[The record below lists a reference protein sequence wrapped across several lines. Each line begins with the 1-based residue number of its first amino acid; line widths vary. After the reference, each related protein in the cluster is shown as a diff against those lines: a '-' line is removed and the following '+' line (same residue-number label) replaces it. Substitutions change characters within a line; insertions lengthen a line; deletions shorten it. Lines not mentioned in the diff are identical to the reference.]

1 MSAPRIHHAHTL
13 CLPWQPGLETTLPV
27 EMALHEATVDWMEAH
42 NSDTGGHPRF
52 LHLYTDGSAL
62 PAVHTAAWA
71 FSAFDSQHMDDDVGS
86 FRFLGWLGGGVEL
99 DPESPLFLGALTP
112 DSTNAE
118 ASALFWATLYL
129 FTVKENYVAVEF
141 CFDALNV
148 GRAMDAHFNAPEH
161 HPLVGNLRML
171 TQGAEATMGPANLKM
186 THIRAH
192 QGHPLNEMVN
202 TLARWCTSSPMPQ
215 LPPLDLQWLFAE
227 NCLAL
232 RWLWLGFRSDREPE
246 CIPPLVG
253 EALHIAPPTMQ
264 RAPEP
269 ELPWTFDYAWSDNEG
284 KTFVPCC
291 SFMTYNV
298 RTLKDPST
306 PGQDYAPG
314 RLQYLEAQLA
324 DQNVHVVGL
333 QETRCS
339 RDSAHP
345 SSCYHKFRVAAE
357 HGQGGIELWVLRSS
371 PLGLGCDGPVYPN
384 LSEAVVIH
392 AHHELLLVRIRLVGP
407 HSWLIVVGHAP
418 HKGHSE
424 QTKAMWWDSLDQLL
438 RQHLGSSQPIIL
450 VDANASLGIPD
461 GPGLGTLH
469 ATEED
474 YNGSRLRLLLEYYD
488 MWLPCTFDGVHQ
500 GLYATWFSSAS
511 ASPQGLRNDYIG
523 LPTSWTSWTC
533 SSMTCPDIDVA
544 QHGLDHVAA
553 MVCIKGTTSSRPT
566 CRRSTQPRIDWRKM
580 RACKDADTWDRIFDG
595 LPQPSWDTDV
605 HTHWQSCHSAL
616 MQRFARFFPKP
627 RSCPRKP
634 YITAEVWQLRTQKQA
649 LRRQLAIRAHMCP
662 AVPLVAA
669 FQTLKYQQPFRRTF
683 LSGLLWLLRC
693 NAAHLQDRA
702 HLRRLQDDLAKAL
715 KAQRI
720 QYLENVADEANHAPR
735 SEIYARLR
743 KAGFCSTRKRRTRP
757 LPALQTPDGLPV
769 DNLQAL
775 RAVFRPSPQADD
787 GPTFWND
794 LILQRPGCW
803 TGLLRKSEAH
813 ALLQLR
819 SQDGV
824 ARFHKEILEDITSH
838 FPNIHIPVSDD
849 PPEAEPGLA
858 PYPCL
863 PCQVLFSS
871 KTAWAVHAFRK
882 HGRRSSARYL
892 AEGNTCDACHHV
904 FLNEHRLYLHLRYSH
919 SCFEQLRHRGLQAEP
934 TPGRGSR
941 HWNQQEQF
949 TLCPYGLAFGPDLP
963 PRPTDLPALAPH
975 ETDLLMDLTSL
986 EHLDFPE
993 EDEINQLWLRIKDV
1007 LCRHSAAFEDMERAL
1022 QCWRAFLA
1030 EEQPTHRRLRPWR
1043 FACFLHAIDLALIR
1057 LDLDHLAPDLLPR
1070 QGPGAHLDDPQDR
1083 LKALCPAV
1091 FPSPGYGPKTTQA
1104 VFVHLYSGR
1113 RRQGDL
1119 QCAIEAL
1126 QLDDAWPP
1134 IVISLDIVLNEE
1146 FGNILRPEARS
1157 FWLAQAARGALD
1169 GLMLGPPCE
1178 TWTISRE
1185 RWFLDFSGPRPIRDN
1200 VCPWGLSSLLIGEA
1214 NQIFSSNSLM
1224 TFGLTMWWRM
1234 WRTGN
1239 FAALEHPGEP
1249 DPRDHP
1255 CAATIW
1261 RTPIGLFLRGLPQ
1274 ASLELVLQGYHG
1286 AISPKPTGLLLA
1298 NSPGDFASTERR
1310 MRSVDRLPPPLRMGQ
1325 ERGRW
1330 RTAQLK
1336 EYPEGF
1342 NRLIAELFRMWW
1354 MRTPS
1359 HTSPFL
1365 PSPSEAQIYSLF
1377 ASHVGQGEMGPDH
1390 AVGAA
1395 RNYGIHPD

>member
-1 MSAPRIHHAHTL
+1 
-13 CLPWQPGLETTLPV
+13 
-27 EMALHEATVDWMEAH
+27 
-42 NSDTGGHPRF
+42 
-52 LHLYTDGSAL
+52 
-62 PAVHTAAWA
+62 
-71 FSAFDSQHMDDDVGS
+71 MDDDVGS

-99 DPESPLFLGALTP
+99 DPDSPLFLGALAP
-112 DSTNAE
+112 DSTTAE

-202 TLARWCTSSPMPQ
+202 TLARWCTSSPTPQ

-227 NCLAL
+227 HRFAL
-232 RWLWLGFRSDREPE
+232 KWLWLSFRSDREPE
-246 CIPPLVG
+246 CIPPLAD

-298 RTLKDPST
+298 RTLKDPSLT
-306 PGQDYAPG
+306 GQDHAPG
-314 RLQYLEAQLA
+314 RLQYLEAQLV

-339 RDSAHP
+339 RDYVHP
-345 SSCYHKFRVAAE
+345 SPYYHKFRVAAE
-357 HGQGGIELWVLRSS
+357 HGQGGIEFWILRSS
-371 PLGLGCDGPVYPN
+371 PLGLGHDGPVYPN
-384 LSEAVVIH
+384 LSEAVVVH
-392 AHHELLLVRIRLVGP
+392 AHSELLLVRIRLVGL
-407 HSWLIVVGHAP
+407 HSWLVVVGHAP

-424 QTKAMWWDSLDQLL
+424 STKAMWWDSLDQLL

-488 MWLPCTFDGVHQ
+488 MWLPCTFDGVHH
-500 GLYATWFSSAS
+500 GLHATWFSSAS

-544 QHGLDHVAA
+544 QHGMDHVAA
-553 MVCIKGTTSSRPT
+553 MVCVKGTTSPRPT
-566 CRRSTQPRIDWRKM
+566 CRRSTQPRIDWHKM

-634 YITAEVWQLRTQKQA
+634 YITEEVWKLRTQKQA

-683 LSGLLWLLRC
+683 LSGLLW
-693 NAAHLQDRA
+693 
-702 HLRRLQDDLAKAL
+702 
-715 KAQRI
+715 
-720 QYLENVADEANHAPR
+720 
-735 SEIYARLR
+735 
-743 KAGFCSTRKRRTRP
+743 
-757 LPALQTPDGLPV
+757 
-769 DNLQAL
+769 
-775 RAVFRPSPQADD
+775 
-787 GPTFWND
+787 
-794 LILQRPGCW
+794 
-803 TGLLRKSEAH
+803 
-813 ALLQLR
+813 
-819 SQDGV
+819 
-824 ARFHKEILEDITSH
+824 
-838 FPNIHIPVSDD
+838 
-849 PPEAEPGLA
+849 
-858 PYPCL
+858 
-863 PCQVLFSS
+863 
-871 KTAWAVHAFRK
+871 
-882 HGRRSSARYL
+882 YL

-904 FLNEHRLYLHLRYSH
+904 FLNEHRLYLHLRYSR
-919 SCFEQLRHRGLQAEP
+919 SCFEQLRHRGLQVEP

-975 ETDLLMDLTSL
+975 EMDLLIDLTSL
-986 EHLDFPE
+986 EHLDFPD
-993 EDEINQLWLRIKDV
+993 EDEINQLWLRIHAV
-1007 LCRHSAAFEDMERAL
+1007 LCRHPVAFEDMERAL

-1043 FACFLHAIDLALIR
+1043 FACILHAIDLALTR
-1057 LDLDHLAPDLLPR
+1057 LDLEHLAPDLLPR
-1070 QGPGAHLDDPQDR
+1070 QGPGAPLDDPQDR
-1083 LKALCPAV
+1083 LKALSPAV

-1104 VFVHLYSGR
+1104 VFVHLDSGR

-1126 QLDDAWPP
+1126 QLDEAWPP

-1178 TWTISRE
+1178 TWTVSRE
-1185 RWFLDFSGPRPIRDN
+1185 RWFLDFIGPRPIRDN
-1200 VCPWGLSSLLIGEA
+1200 VCPWGLLIAEA

-1234 WRTGN
+1234 WRTGK

-1298 NSPGDFASTERR
+1298 NSPADFASTERR
-1310 MRSVDRLPPPLRMGQ
+1310 MRSVARLPPALRMGQ
-1325 ERGRW
+1325 ECGRW

-1354 MRTPS
+1354 MHAPS

-1365 PSPSEAQIYSLF
+1365 PSPSEAQIYNLF
-1377 ASHVGQGEMGPDH
+1377 DSHVGQGEMGPDH